1 MLKPHIQN
9 FLNDFVS
16 KFEETGIRINSLVLF
31 GSQARGTAVLSS
43 DIDIAV
49 VMDAPLSSQERGE
62 LRGIGED
69 IDFRINVDLFFT
81 TRDAL
86 DNASGT
92 FDTNKYIRDEGVV
105 LWPR

>member
-1 MLKPHIQN
+1 MRPFIQD
-9 FLNDFVS
+9 FLCKFVA
-16 KFEETGIRINSLVLF
+16 KFEETGIHIDSLILF
-31 GSQARGTAVLSS
+31 GSQAKGTAVLSS
-43 DIDIAV
+43 DVDIAV
-49 VMDAPLSSQERGE
+49 VMDAPLSSQQRGE
-62 LRGIGED
+62 LRGLGED

-86 DNASGT
+86 NKASGV

>member
-1 MLKPHIQN
+1 MKPHIQS
-9 FLNDFVS
+9 FLDEYVS
-16 KFEETGIRINSLVLF
+16 KFEETGIHIDSLVLF

-49 VMDAPLSSQERGE
+49 VMGAPLSSQERGE

-86 DNASGT
+86 DKASGT